1 MKAKGI
7 TTTTRSLIEAL
18 CLPAWRWL
26 ASNTNVLRD
35 RFAKQ
40 VPIAHA
46 DLDAFE
52 QSDTNLPTLDQ
63 EAVTIMVDAI
73 NRDASLLDLTRAA
86 MSVARA
92 VLPLTGQ
99 WKDEATAVIDAA
111 EAWAANPNE
120 ENAKAVAIAR
130 EALIA
135 RHGENWMSG
144 NAAANE
150 EFAIMAVVA
159 VALCC
164 GFRLSVE
171 ALVVRTVEFAG
182 QAAGG
187 EIHLAPLVTAAL
199 L

>member
-1 MKAKGI
+1 M
-7 TTTTRSLIEAL
+7 TRSLIETL
-18 CLPAWRWL
+18 CLPAWRCL
-26 ASNTNVLRD
+26 TSIANFLIH

-46 DLDAFE
+46 DVDVFE

-63 EAVTIMVDAI
+63 EAVTIMVDAV
-73 NRDASLLDLTRAA
+73 NRGASLLDLTRAA

-92 VLPLTGQ
+92 VLPRTGQ
-99 WKDEATAVIDAA
+99 WKDEATAVIEAA

-144 NAAANE
+144 NVAANE
-150 EFAIMAVVA
+150 EFAIMAIIA

-164 GFRLSVE
+164 GFRFGVE
-171 ALVVRTVEFAG
+171 ALVVLAVEFAG
-182 QAAGG
+182 QAAGD
-187 EIHLAPLVTAAL
+187 EVDLAPLVTAAL